1 MIEIVALE
9 RLLRG
14 LSSQRGEVILER
26 LVLNIAPL
34 LIDIFLVIVVRAFG
48 DEWGL

>member
-26 LVLNIAPL
+26 LVFNIAPL